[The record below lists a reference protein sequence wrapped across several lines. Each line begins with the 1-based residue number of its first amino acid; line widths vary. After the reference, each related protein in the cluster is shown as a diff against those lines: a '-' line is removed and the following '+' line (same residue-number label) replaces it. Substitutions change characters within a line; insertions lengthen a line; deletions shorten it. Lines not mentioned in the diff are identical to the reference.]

1 VSLPG
6 GRAFGMTPAVSNYQS
21 FVQILQPPG
30 SYHLFTFTAA
40 GRIWAASVSYAMG
53 SSGGTGANQGYS
65 RVHVVSGIALA
76 IVECCVAG
84 APDADSNTSD
94 MTYFGLV
101 VPKGTV
107 VNLDVNGGSTI
118 TGVVQRGSG
127 LVGVSIP

>member
-1 VSLPG
+1 MSLPG

-21 FVQILQPPG
+21 FAQILKPPG
-30 SYHLFTFTAA
+30 AYALFTFTAT

-53 SSGGTGANQGYS
+53 SSGGTGANQGYA
-65 RVHVVSGIALA
+65 RVHVVSGNPLA
-76 IVECCVAG
+76 IVECCVVG
-84 APDADSNTSD
+84 NPSADSNTSD

-101 VPKGTV
+101 VPKGTII
-107 VNLDVNGGSTI
+107 NLDVNGNTAI